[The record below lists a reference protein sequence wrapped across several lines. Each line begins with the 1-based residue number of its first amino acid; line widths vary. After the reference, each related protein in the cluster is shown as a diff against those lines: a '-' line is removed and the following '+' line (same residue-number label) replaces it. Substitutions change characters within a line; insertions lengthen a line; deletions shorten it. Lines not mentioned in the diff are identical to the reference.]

1 MDYGAEKMTERNNS
15 LKRNEG
21 ANQLAIYRDSREVK
35 LGITEKNPF
44 SGQGG
49 PGMMDKQTCCFKQC
63 RSFGF
68 FCDGKKNPWRKAAA
82 RNGLKIYFLLFCV
95 GGHET
100 SRAFG
105 IFTTRT
111 TKEIAVLKSNQER
124 NVTSHLLL

>member
-68 FCDGKKNPWRKAAA
+68 FCDGKKTLGVKQQRETD
-82 RNGLKIYFLLFCV
+82 LKYTFFFF
-95 GGHET
+95 
-100 SRAFG
+100 A
-105 IFTTRT
+105 
-111 TKEIAVLKSNQER
+111 
-124 NVTSHLLL
+124 